1 MASSRR
7 RPGERVQHLVLPP
20 LFCTSIKSFPAI
32 GSWCKTGITIKGQHV
47 LRPEETNP
55 HSTAMIVSSYV
66 RHHTLR
72 PEQLSDLITTVHHAL
87 GQLGQPVQAEEVLVP
102 AVSVRRSVHQDYV
115 VCLDCGYR
123 GKTLRRPISTRHG
136 LNRAEYLKRWGLRSD
151 HPLTAPAYSER
162 RSTMAKALGFGR
174 KPKAQATPEMS
185 LPAAPTPVD
194 INQGSQATP
203 ARARRSRSAAKSA
216 DAGNEVVAEPTP
228 ARRRRSGS
236 RVASPKPGRISPPTV
251 PS

>member
-1 MASSRR
+1 MI
-7 RPGERVQHLVLPP
+7 VN
-20 LFCTSIKSFPAI
+20 T
-32 GSWCKTGITIKGQHV
+32 
-47 LRPEETNP
+47 EETNP

-123 GKTLRRPISTRHG
+123 GKTLRRHISTRHG
-136 LNRAEYLKRWGLRSD
+136 LSRDEYRKRWGLRSD

-162 RSTMAKALGFGR
+162 RSTLAKARGLGR
-174 KPKAQATPEMS
+174 KSTAQAS
-185 LPAAPTPVD
+185 LEVSPPAAPTPVD
-194 INQGSQATP
+194 VDLGSEAKP
-203 ARARRSRSAAKSA
+203 ARGRSRAASKSA
-216 DAGNEVVAEPTP
+216 DLASEAVAEPTP
-228 ARRRRSGS
+228 TRRLRSRSASKSLTARANRDG
-236 RVASPKPGRISPPTV
+236 PISPLLC
-251 PS
+251 